1 MLDIEVK
8 LTLESSDR
16 RFELDAAF
24 SSGAARTALL
34 GPSGS
39 GKSTLLLAIAG
50 LVPHASGHIR
60 VDGETLLDSAQHID
74 LPARARGIGFV
85 FQDYALFPHL
95 SVEDNLRFGV
105 RRLGQRLEPG
115 AKARIDELVAQFGL
129 EALRRALP
137 RHLSGGQKQRVALA
151 RALATSPRLLLLDEP
166 LSALDID
173 LRARLRDELAS
184 MLERVQVPTLLVS
197 HDPQDVLALA
207 QAVSAMENGP
217 TAGPTHAGENRRPP
231 APCPGSR

>member
-24 SSGAARTALL
+24 ASGAARTALL

-50 LVPHASGHIR
+50 LVPHVSGHIR
-60 VDGETLLDSAQHID
+60 VDGETLLDSTQHID

-95 SVEDNLRFGV
+95 SVEENLRFGV

-115 AKARIDELVAQFGL
+115 AQARIDELVAQFDL
-129 EALRRALP
+129 DALRRALP

-173 LRARLRDELAS
+173 LRARLRDELAG

-197 HDPQDVLALA
+197 HDPQDVHALA
-207 QAVSAMENGP
+207 QAVIRIENGRI
-217 TAGPTHAGENRRPP
+217 AGPKHA
-231 APCPGSR
+231 